1 MWKAE
6 TRRTYD
12 RKGLRYPT
20 DLTDAEWALARPFID
35 VPQRGSGQRRVDLRE
50 GLNAVFYILGTGC
63 QWRALPKDLPP
74 RSTVHDYFVR
84 WQCDGTLGRL
94 HHALYEQARE
104 LAGKEASPTTA
115 IVDSQSV
122 KGAERSYGATDGRVS
137 VGSGPD
143 IWIKR
148 HPMAF
153 AATPASLA
161 ETASAT
167 LFVALELSRSTW
179 LVALHSPLTNKVSQ
193 HRLDGGDAD
202 GLLALIARKQGQA
215 QEKLGQPVRVV
226 CCFEAGYDGFW
237 LHRWLCARGIE
248 NRVLDAA
255 SLLVD
260 RRARRAKTDRLD
272 AAGLLRTLMALE
284 RGEAQVCRV
293 VRVPTPEQEDARR
306 RSRERTRLVV
316 ERGQHTSRIKGL
328 LMTQGIRDFEPTR
341 RDWQARFEALR
352 TPDGLPLAPCL
363 RAELLRE
370 CRRLWLVMEMIA
382 EVEAEQKAVAEEEDG
397 PAARLAQ
404 LRGIGLAFATVL
416 GNEVFFR
423 DFRNRREVGGYLGL
437 APSPW
442 QSGSVRRDQGIA
454 KSGNPRARRTAI
466 ELAWLWLRHQPGSTL
481 ARWFHERVGSSK
493 GRLRRIML
501 VAMARKLIVA
511 LWRYVTCG
519 TVPEG
524 AVLKI

>member
-1 MWKAE
+1 M
-6 TRRTYD
+6 T
-12 RKGLRYPT
+12 
-20 DLTDAEWALARPFID
+20 F
-35 VPQRGSGQRRVDLRE
+35 
-50 GLNAVFYILGTGC
+50 
-63 QWRALPKDLPP
+63 
-74 RSTVHDYFVR
+74 
-84 WQCDGTLGRL
+84 
-94 HHALYEQARE
+94 
-104 LAGKEASPTTA
+104 AS
-115 IVDSQSV
+115 
-122 KGAERSYGATDGRVS
+122 
-137 VGSGPD
+137 
-143 IWIKR
+143 
-148 HPMAF
+148 
-153 AATPASLA
+153 TPASLA

-167 LFVALELSRSTW
+167 LFVALELSRATW
-179 LVALHSPLTNKVSQ
+179 RVALHSPIANKVSQ

-202 GLLALIARKQGQA
+202 GLLALITRKRSQA
-215 QEKLGQPVRVV
+215 EEKLGQPVRVV

-255 SLLVD
+255 SLLVN

-284 RGEAQVCRV
+284 RGETQVCRV
-293 VRVPTPEQEDARR
+293 VHVPTPAQEDARR
-306 RSRERTRLVV
+306 RSRERARLIV

-352 TPDGLPLAPCL
+352 TPDGLPLGSCL

-382 EVEAEQKAVAEEEDG
+382 ALEAEQKAVADEEDG

-423 DFRNRREVGGYLGL
+423 AFRNRREVGGYLGL

-466 ELAWLWLRHQPGSTL
+466 ELAWLWLRHQPGSAL
-481 ARWFHERVGSSK
+481 ARWFHARVGSSK
-493 GRLRRIML
+493 GRMRRILL

-511 LWRYVTCG
+511 LWRYVTVG
-519 TVPEG
+519 LVPEG